1 MNHMNTKQCA
11 RLGITTVQE
20 KNLALEEKLVALEKE
35 KERCQMPLG
44 DVAVNLR
51 ENSGKLHLW
60 INQSASRDF
69 QTWFFLQDFAC
80 VASLSIPYCIVY
92 LYVPYIC
99 IYLIKP
105 YLIYVVALLLAW
117 FYIQNMLCTSLY
129 DAWATHCYPSEI
141 QSGVHPT
148 VEAPEKGGR
157 IHYEAQGQTIPNSST
172 DLRWCLMSDLA
183 VATQWRGHVHTAERE
198 ISHAGGLPLPSSD
211 RLSHLPFTGSGLR
224 SLLNFKS
231 FCMSLDKTGSSF
243 SENVFW

>member
-1 MNHMNTKQCA
+1 MVFPTGFC
-11 RLGITTVQE
+11 L
-20 KNLALEEKLVALEKE
+20 
-35 KERCQMPLG
+35 RC
-44 DVAVNLR
+44 
-51 ENSGKLHLW
+51 
-60 INQSASRDF
+60 
-69 QTWFFLQDFAC
+69 FFID
-80 VASLSIPYCIVY
+80 SLLYSIY

-105 YLIYVVALLLAW
+105 YLMLLPYYW
-117 FYIQNMLCTSLY
+117 HGSTSSLY

-211 RLSHLPFTGSGLR
+211 RLSQYYCHYWWLFMIIY
-224 SLLNFKS
+224 
-231 FCMSLDKTGSSF
+231 CD
-243 SENVFW
+243 V